1 MAIKI
6 EVKELKIE
14 NIKIEELKIF
24 ISLNIL
30 DKFDIIKLKF
40 DKNKIVNIIRKA
52 KNNGKPTQIKPEDIK
67 YILQKFKLEAA
78 NIKASIGTEN
88 PAVTAILVAIISSIL
103 DIVFSRIFTNY
114 KYSINPIYKDKN
126 YLFLSIN
133 CIFKIKLVHI
143 ISIIKKLKRKEYQ
156 ENGKTS
162 N

>member
-40 DKNKIVNIIRKA
+40 DKNKIMNIIKKA
-52 KNNGKPTQIKPEDIK
+52 KNKGNQKQIKLEDIK
-67 YILQKFKLEAA
+67 YILQKFKIEKA
-78 NIKASIGTEN
+78 NIKTDIGTEN
-88 PAVTAILVAIISSIL
+88 PAITAILVAIISIIL
-103 DIVFSRIFTNY
+103 DFAFSRTINNY
-114 KYSINPIYKDKN
+114 KYNINPIYENKN

-143 ISIIKKLKRKEYQ
+143 INIIRKLKRKEYQ